1 VVAGATTGA
10 DPSADL
16 NRLFFLQLRLVG
28 STMGTRDEL
37 ASLLAFCEATG
48 IRPIVDD
55 VRPMAQAA
63 DSFARMAE
71 GNVFGKLVLTV

>member
-1 VVAGATTGA
+1 
-10 DPSADL
+10 
-16 NRLFFLQLRLVG
+16 
-28 STMGTRDEL
+28 MGTRDEL